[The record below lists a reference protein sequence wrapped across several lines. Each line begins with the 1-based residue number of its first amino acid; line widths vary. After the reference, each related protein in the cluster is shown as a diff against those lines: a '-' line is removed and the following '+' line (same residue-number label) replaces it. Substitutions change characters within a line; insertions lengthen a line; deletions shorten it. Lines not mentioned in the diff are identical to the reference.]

1 MPRVGLSPDA
11 VVDAVLELLDSSGT
25 EPTLAAVAAH
35 TGVAA
40 PSLYKHV
47 RNLAELRRLV
57 GLRVLEEV
65 TDRLTSAVLGL
76 SGDPAVAALMQ
87 AWRNYARQHPHRYS
101 AMPLQ
106 PLTDPFFA
114 PAAPR
119 LMTAILAVLRDY
131 GLTDEAAVHAARRLR
146 AAAHGFAVLE
156 IQGGFGLSEDVEVS
170 YRQLIDMV
178 TASLRPPSPRESQL
192 P

>member
-1 MPRVGLSPDA
+1 VARAGLSPDA
-11 VVDAVLELLDSSGT
+11 VVDAAIDLLDRSGT

-57 GLRVLEEV
+57 GLRVLEDVSEQ
-65 TDRLTSAVLGL
+65 LNSAILGL
-76 SGDPAVAALMQ
+76 SGDQAVAALMH
-87 AWRNYARQHPHRYS
+87 AWRDYARQYPHRYA

-119 LMTAILAVLRDY
+119 LMASMLAVVRFY
-131 GLTDEAAVHAARRLR
+131 GFSDAAAIHAVRRLR
-146 AAAHGFAVLE
+146 ATVHGFAVLDG
-156 IQGGFGLSEDVEVS
+156 QGGFGLDQDVDVS
-170 YRQLIDMV
+170 FQQLVDMV
-178 TASLRPPSPRESQL
+178 IASMHRPGEEDQL

>member
-11 VVDAVLELLDSSGT
+11 VVDAALDLLDSEGA

-35 TGVAA
+35 AGVAA

-47 RNLAELRRLV
+47 RNLADLRRLV

-65 TDRLTSAVLGL
+65 TDRLSTAVLGL
-76 SGDPAVAALMQ
+76 SGDRAVAALML
-87 AWRNYARQHPHRYS
+87 AWRDYARQYPHRYA

-114 PAAPR
+114 LIAPR
-119 LMTAILAVLRDY
+119 LMAVILAVLQHY
-131 GLTDEAAVHAARRLR
+131 GLTDEAAIHAARRLR
-146 AAAHGFAVLE
+146 AAVHGFVVLE
-156 IQGGFGLSEDVEVS
+156 VHGGFGLNEDLDVS

-178 TASLRPPSPRESQL
+178 TASLR
-192 P
+192 